1 MFQTHYSYPACCL
14 SKHHQR
20 SATRLLLLLNPNSMS
35 QSPLARS
42 TRRSL
47 PAFAQPPSKLSR
59 SNVASEDPNSPS
71 PSPLSFGSTRT
82 PLKKFATP
90 SRESTTRY
98 RNVGSSTNTPAATP
112 IIHYSPYALSTPPQ
126 SLSKSASIPFDMAA
140 SAKAA
145 RRAEEDVKLRG
156 TESNSKKKLIRKKP
170 LYQRVIG
177 FPQKIA
183 DKFLYH
189 TPASILDI
197 LPDPHLA
204 NPIALGIHVVHYLLV
219 APLFAAKSDD
229 FESVLRTSR
238 TRNDVSSRWDEWE
251 NEGKSGKSC
260 LLGGGVRAVLVLL
273 LMAMAVG
280 NALYLFTRFRTYDML
295 LRNAQEPVLSPHAS
309 PAPAPKVKA
318 AKDNDEK
325 VFGAASPV
333 KAEPW
338 TPKVLKFTGRSLV
351 FISKLLIHSLFSAF
365 GRPQANAPSLKD
377 LGQAENKIQSLR
389 VWDPPEFC
397 LAFFCAYPPTAPFLT
412 HLFTHINPFLTPVLH
427 LSTTFLLSNLAQS
440 YAQLVKDRMLLSAEV
455 MREYDQRFVYKKIFS
470 NKVDRGVST
479 NESEF
484 IGF

>member
-1 MFQTHYSYPACCL
+1 
-14 SKHHQR
+14 
-20 SATRLLLLLNPNSMS
+20 MS

-47 PAFAQPPSKLSR
+47 SAFAQQPSKLSK
-59 SNVASEDPNSPS
+59 SNVASEDPDSPS
-71 PSPLSFGSTRT
+71 PSGSTRT

-90 SRESTTRY
+90 SRESISRY
-98 RNVGSSTNTPAATP
+98 RNVGSSTSTPVTTP
-112 IIHYSPYALSTPPQ
+112 IIHYSPYALSAPPQ

-145 RRAEEDVKLRG
+145 RRAEQEVKLRG
-156 TESNSKKKLIRKKP
+156 AESSTKKKKFIRKKS
-170 LYQRVIG
+170 LYQQVIG
-177 FPQKIA
+177 FPQKVA

-197 LPDPHLA
+197 LPDPHMA
-204 NPIALGIHVVHYLLV
+204 NPMALGIHVVHYLLI
-219 APLFAAKSDD
+219 APFFSTKIDD
-229 FESVLRTSR
+229 FESVLRTGR
-238 TRNDVSSRWDEWE
+238 TRSDVSSRWDEWE
-251 NEGKSGKSC
+251 NEGKGGKSG
-260 LLGGGVRAVLVLL
+260 LLGGRTRAILALL
-273 LMAMAVG
+273 LMVLAIG

-295 LRNAQEPVLSPHAS
+295 LRNAQEPVHSPHAS
-309 PAPAPKVKA
+309 PVPAPKVKVT
-318 AKDNDEK
+318 KDDDDEK
-325 VFGAASPV
+325 FFEAPSPV
-333 KAEPW
+333 KAESW
-338 TPKVLKFTGRSLV
+338 GPKALKFIGNALI
-351 FISKLLIHSLFSAF
+351 FIIKLLVHAVFSAF
-365 GRPQANAPSLKD
+365 GRPLGNAPSLKD
-377 LGQAENKIQSLR
+377 FDQAENKIQSLR

-412 HLFTHINPFLTPVLH
+412 HLLTHINPFLTPVLH

-484 IGF
+484 VGF

>member
-1 MFQTHYSYPACCL
+1 MT
-14 SKHHQR
+14 
-20 SATRLLLLLNPNSMS
+20 
-35 QSPLARS
+35 
-42 TRRSL
+42 
-47 PAFAQPPSKLSR
+47 
-59 SNVASEDPNSPS
+59 
-71 PSPLSFGSTRT
+71 
-82 PLKKFATP
+82 
-90 SRESTTRY
+90 
-98 RNVGSSTNTPAATP
+98 TP

-126 SLSKSASIPFDMAA
+126 SLSKSASIPFDMVA

-156 TESNSKKKLIRKKP
+156 AESSAKKKKFIRKKP

-197 LPDPHLA
+197 LPDPHMA
-204 NPIALGIHVVHYLLV
+204 NPIALAIHVVHYLLV

-251 NEGKSGKSC
+251 NEEKGGKSG
-260 LLGGGVRAVLVLL
+260 LLGGRVRAILVLL

-280 NALYLFTRFRTYDML
+280 NAIYLFTRFRTYDML
-295 LRNAQEPVLSPHAS
+295 LRNAQETVHSPHAS
-309 PAPAPKVKA
+309 PVPAPKFKA
-318 AKDNDEK
+318 AKDDDDEK
-325 VFGAASPV
+325 VFEAAPRA

-338 TPKVLKFTGRSLV
+338 APKVLKFTGRSLI
-351 FISKLLIHSLFSAF
+351 FIIKLLIHAVFSAF
-365 GRPQANAPSLKD
+365 GRPQGNAPSLKD

-397 LAFFCAYPPTAPFLT
+397 LAFFCAYPPTAPFIT

-427 LSTTFLLSNLAQS
+427 VSTTFLLSNLAQS

-484 IGF
+484 VGF

>member
-1 MFQTHYSYPACCL
+1 
-14 SKHHQR
+14 
-20 SATRLLLLLNPNSMS
+20 MS

-47 PAFAQPPSKLSR
+47 SAFAQQPSKLSR
-59 SNVASEDPNSPS
+59 SNVASEDPDSPS
-71 PSPLSFGSTRT
+71 PSGSTRT

-90 SRESTTRY
+90 SRESISRY
-98 RNVGSSTNTPAATP
+98 RNVGSSTSTPVTTP

-145 RRAEEDVKLRG
+145 RRAEQEVKLRG
-156 TESNSKKKLIRKKP
+156 AESSTKKKKFIRKKS
-170 LYQRVIG
+170 LYQQVIG
-177 FPQKIA
+177 FPQKVA

-197 LPDPHLA
+197 LPDSHMA
-204 NPIALGIHVVHYLLV
+204 NPIALGIHVVHYLLI
-219 APLFAAKSDD
+219 APFFSTKSDD
-229 FESVLRTSR
+229 FVSVLRTGR
-238 TRNDVSSRWDEWE
+238 TRSDVSSRWDEWE
-251 NEGKSGKSC
+251 NEGKGGKSG
-260 LLGGGVRAVLVLL
+260 LLGGRIRAILVLL
-273 LMAMAVG
+273 LMVLAIG

-295 LRNAQEPVLSPHAS
+295 LRNAQEPVHSPHAS
-309 PAPAPKVKA
+309 PVPAPKVKA
-318 AKDNDEK
+318 TKDDDDEK
-325 VFGAASPV
+325 MFEAPSPV
-333 KAEPW
+333 GAEPW
-338 TPKVLKFTGRSLV
+338 GPKALKFIGKTV
-351 FISKLLIHSLFSAF
+351 IFIIKLLMHAVFSAF
-365 GRPQANAPSLKD
+365 GRPLGNAPSLKD
-377 LGQAENKIQSLR
+377 FDQAEDKIQSLR

-397 LAFFCAYPPTAPFLT
+397 LAFFCAYPPTAPFIT
-412 HLFTHINPFLTPVLH
+412 HLLTHINPFLTPVLH

-484 IGF
+484 VGF